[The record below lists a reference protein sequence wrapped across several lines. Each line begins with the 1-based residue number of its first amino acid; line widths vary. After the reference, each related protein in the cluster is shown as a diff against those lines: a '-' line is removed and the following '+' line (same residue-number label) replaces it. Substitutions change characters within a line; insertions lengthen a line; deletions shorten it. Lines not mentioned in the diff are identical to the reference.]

1 MARKTKIFQRRQEGE
16 MTPEQQERIN
26 LVQERSDQ
34 GAHYGEDMASYSQL
48 AYYAGHQYIALNRT
62 SRTIVPLPK
71 EPWEVQYTAN
81 RILPAVRTELSKVL
95 RNKLT
100 KKVVPASSDDEDIRA
115 AKVGDKVV
123 EWIEYEKD
131 LQEKDEEAVLWALV
145 TRIAFMKPYWN
156 PTLGVTIGEKDGKPI
171 KEGDLDF
178 EVCNIFEMKWDP
190 AASNFTRASWKL
202 HEKQR
207 SVNWV
212 KGMFGVEVEAEEGLS
227 SASIYQAK
235 LGTLTAD
242 SFNTAPTKAKDQV
255 LVREYWEEPWV
266 DYPKGRKIVT
276 ANGIELEYS
285 EDIGFGEEDDT
296 DREVPIY
303 QLLHIPIP
311 GKVVGTSVVEQL
323 MPVQKEYNRSRSQV
337 IQNKN
342 LTANPKWVAQE
353 GSCDEI
359 DTAPGSIVWYK
370 KGFDK
375 PSMEYPPPI
384 GSDVHTSIDQC
395 IEEFRTIA
403 SQQEVSQGTTPT
415 GVSSGV
421 AIQLLQEQ
429 DDTKLAPT
437 TAKYGRF
444 KQNYLSYGLKIIRYK
459 YDVKRTVKMV
469 GSSNRMESFTFA
481 GMDLTSTDVRLED
494 MSLTQLTSAAKKQY
508 IIELI
513 QLQVL
518 NPELDKDLIIRSLQ
532 LGMTDEVYDAAE
544 IDISQALG
552 ENAAWAEEDFS
563 PIVRE
568 FYNHEVHIQQH
579 DKFRKSDEYGD
590 MSPEMQQAIDDHVAL
605 HEQYIIME
613 LQQQAGMVPQGP
625 SETGEE
631 QLDLDK
637 VMGALDP
644 GERAALEANPT
655 LLDSI

>member
-1 MARKTKIFQRRQEGE
+1 MPRKNKVFQRRQDGE
-16 MTPEQQERIN
+16 MTPEQQERVN
-26 LVQERSDQ
+26 LVQEKSEQ
-34 GAHYGEDMASYSQL
+34 GSHYGEDMLSYSQL
-48 AYYAGHQYIALNRT
+48 AYYAGHQYIAMNRT
-62 SRTIVPLPK
+62 TRTIVPLPK

-81 RILPAVRTELSKVL
+81 RILPSVRTELAKVL

-100 KKVVPASSDDEDIRA
+100 KKVVPASSDDEDIRS

-123 EWIEYEKD
+123 EWLEYEKD
-131 LQEKDEEAVLWALV
+131 LQAIDEEAVLWTLV
-145 TRIAFMKPYWN
+145 TRISFIKVLWN
-156 PTLGVTIGEKDGKPI
+156 PTLGIVIGEEGGRPI
-171 KEGDLDF
+171 KEGDIEF

-190 AASNFTRASWKL
+190 AASNFKKASWKM

-207 SVNWV
+207 SVKWV
-212 KGMFGVEVEAEEGLS
+212 KGMHGVEVEAEEDLA

-235 LGTLTAD
+235 LGTLTAEA
-242 SFNTAPTKAKDQV
+242 FNTTPSKAKDQV
-255 LVREYWEEPWV
+255 IVREYWEEPCV

-285 EDIGFGEEDDT
+285 EDIGFGEADDT
-296 DREVPIY
+296 DREVPIFH
-303 QLLHIPIP
+303 LLHIPIP
-311 GKVVGTSVVEQL
+311 GKVVGTAITEQL

-353 GSCDEI
+353 GSTDDI
-359 DTAPGSIVWYK
+359 DSAPGSIVWYK

-375 PSMEYPPPI
+375 PTMEYPPPI
-384 GSDVHTSIDQC
+384 GSDVHKSIEQC

-403 SQQEVSQGTTPT
+403 SQQEVSQGTAPT

-429 DDTKLAPT
+429 DDTKIAPT
-437 TAKYGRF
+437 TAKYGRY
-444 KQNYLSYGLKIIRYK
+444 KQDYLSYGLKMIRYK

-481 GMDLTSTDVRLED
+481 GSDLTSVDVRLED
-494 MSLTQLTSAAKKQY
+494 MSLTQLTSSAKKQY

-513 QLQVL
+513 GLGVL
-518 NPELDKDLIIRSLQ
+518 NPELDKDLIIRALQ

-552 ENAAWAEEDFS
+552 ENAAWAEADFS

-579 DKFRKSDEYGD
+579 DKFRKSDEYD
-590 MSPEMQQAIDDHVAL
+590 KMDPQMQKQIDDHVAL
-605 HEQYIIME
+605 HEHYIMME
-613 LQQQAGMVPQGP
+613 LQQQAGMMPPVPG
-625 SETGEE
+625 ETGEE
-631 QLDLDK
+631 ELNLDN
-637 VMGALDP
+637 VMGALTP
-644 GERAALEANPT
+644 EEQQALQQDPT